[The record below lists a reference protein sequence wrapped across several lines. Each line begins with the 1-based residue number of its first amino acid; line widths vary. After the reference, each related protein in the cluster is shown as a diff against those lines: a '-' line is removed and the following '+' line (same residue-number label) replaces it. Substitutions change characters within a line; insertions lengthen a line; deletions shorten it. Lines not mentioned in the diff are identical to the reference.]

1 MKNNKKYIFIAFAIC
16 LIILIGG
23 ILFFLKRNSAADENI
38 ITRHEWIEMLTK
50 QMGMQEYKAETPDF
64 DGAEPATGQFIA
76 LTAMKAIGES
86 KFRISFG
93 IEEAVTDDTYME
105 FALEHGLIEKEK
117 LKKGFTREE
126 CEQVLE
132 TLKNLYFSEFW
143 MDDYS
148 NVEYQDGVIEL
159 SSVNLL
165 QSNMDG
171 SEILVTDDVLKS
183 CEVGKIIVFEQENTN
198 FKLARKITGIDSD
211 GRLTLDAAEL
221 GEVVEFLTVS
231 DITELTFDDIVN
243 YCGLDENISAENS
256 LMFQQNSAGLI
267 NAAVFSGE
275 VNSKG
280 YKISVST
287 QGEGEKRCIAIKITD
302 NATGV
307 SYALPI
313 SDKVKRED
321 EYSAEINIDKIYI
334 GGQIDYSLLGGLKYA
349 EAAVDVHATFKS
361 EIKANEEKKILLFQ
375 TPVPLGN
382 GLLAADIQ
390 IYLVLSVDG
399 SLSFEAQLPIEAS
412 VSYEKNRGLRNFDH
426 HISLEEPMIEVN
438 CTAGA
443 GLRIEPVL
451 IVLGCPNVM
460 DVELDFG
467 VSVGATVTTQPNSQI
482 CADLSVSFPVITISV
497 CGDDE
502 KDTII
507 GDMGLSAEWE
517 ITTFDNAPVKK
528 GLHYELGPGKRA
540 EFVKECTYKKQE
552 KLPPETVR
560 RDDSSSNETSGFTEL
575 SNYDGPIELFINAP
589 FEDAGEYYIVNGNLQ
604 VFYSIL
610 PRNFNK
616 LHPGD
621 RFTVLDKDFVLGDRL
636 ETEEFPAEIYSVYCV
651 NDDRTYYIQTKVALD
666 YGSMNFGYPICRSIP
681 DYEGIYESMLI
692 LSKDLKLDEIKIAK
706 DTYITSLIAM
716 GDYSNH
722 IVAVDA
728 SGMSEEERLA
738 VEEERRQKALE
749 EIAHTAEDCFE
760 NHVMIDDWLDIANFS
775 SAYGELDYPINCY
788 VIFDENGEIEIIVL
802 DSFG

>member
-1 MKNNKKYIFIAFAIC
+1 M
-16 LIILIGG
+16 
-23 ILFFLKRNSAADENI
+23 
-38 ITRHEWIEMLTK
+38 
-50 QMGMQEYKAETPDF
+50 
-64 DGAEPATGQFIA
+64 
-76 LTAMKAIGES
+76 
-86 KFRISFG
+86 
-93 IEEAVTDDTYME
+93 
-105 FALEHGLIEKEK
+105 
-117 LKKGFTREE
+117 
-126 CEQVLE
+126 
-132 TLKNLYFSEFW
+132 
-143 MDDYS
+143 
-148 NVEYQDGVIEL
+148 
-159 SSVNLL
+159 
-165 QSNMDG
+165 
-171 SEILVTDDVLKS
+171 
-183 CEVGKIIVFEQENTN
+183 
-198 FKLARKITGIDSD
+198 
-211 GRLTLDAAEL
+211 TLDVAKL
-221 GEVVEFLTVS
+221 DEVVESLTVS
-231 DITELTFDDIVN
+231 DITDLTFDDIVN
-243 YCGLDENISAENS
+243 YCGLDENMSSENN
-256 LMFQQNSAGLI
+256 LMSQQNSAGLI

-287 QGEGEKRCIAIKITD
+287 QGEDDKRCIAIQITD
-302 NATGV
+302 NETGV

-321 EYSAEINIDKIYI
+321 EYSAEINIDKIYV

-361 EIKANEEKKILLFQ
+361 EIKANEEKKISLFK

-399 SLSFEAQLPIEAS
+399 SLSFEAELPIEAS

-426 HISLEEPMIEVN
+426 HISLEDPMIEVN

-460 DVELDFG
+460 DVELDCG

-482 CADLSVSFPVITISV
+482 CADLSVSFPIITISV
-497 CGDDE
+497 CEDDE

-517 ITTFDNAPVKK
+517 VMTSDNAPIKK

-552 KLPPETVR
+552 ENPSKTVG

-575 SNYDGPIELFINAP
+575 SNYDGPIDLSINAP
-589 FEDAGEYYIVNGNLQ
+589 FEDAGEYYIIKGNLQ
-604 VFYSIL
+604 IFYSIL
-610 PRNFNK
+610 PREFNK

-621 RFTVLDKDFVLGDRL
+621 RFAILDKEFVLEERL

-692 LSKDLKLDEIKIAK
+692 LSKDLELDEIKIAK

-716 GDYSNH
+716 SDYSNH
-722 IVAVDA
+722 IVAVDV
-728 SGMSEEERLA
+728 SGMSEEEILA
-738 VEEERRQKALE
+738 AEEERRQKALE
-749 EIAHTAEDCFE
+749 KIAHTAQDCFE
-760 NHVMIDDWLDIANFS
+760 NHVLIDDWLDIANFS
-775 SAYGELDYPINCY
+775 SVYGELDFPIGCY
-788 VIFDENGEIEIIVL
+788 VIFDENGEIKIVVL